1 MTDETPVPERMY
13 NAIQEGDSRTF
24 KSLFEQHPDQRQF
37 PDGRSM
43 WFSDAASA
51 GNLDVIKF
59 LISTGV
65 DINEPANSDSVASP
79 EGVVYRAA
87 SDGHLEVVK
96 WMLAHGAKINFDVR
110 GQTRCYA
117 LIHAAREGN
126 LPMVQFL
133 LEKGAAINSCWAE
146 MTPLDHAIDS
156 GSDEVVQFLR
166 SNGAKQA
173 NEL

>member
-13 NAIQEGDSRTF
+13 NAIQEGDLLTF
-24 KSLFEQHPDQRQF
+24 KSLFELHPEQRHL

-87 SDGHLEVVK
+87 ADGHLEVVR
-96 WMLAHGAKINFDVR
+96 WMLDQGAKINFNVH
-110 GQTRCYA
+110 GKTRCYA

-126 LPMVQFL
+126 LPMVQLL
-133 LEKGAAINSCWAE
+133 LEKGAATNSCWAE

-156 GSDEVVQFLR
+156 GSDEVIQILR

-173 NEL
+173 KEL